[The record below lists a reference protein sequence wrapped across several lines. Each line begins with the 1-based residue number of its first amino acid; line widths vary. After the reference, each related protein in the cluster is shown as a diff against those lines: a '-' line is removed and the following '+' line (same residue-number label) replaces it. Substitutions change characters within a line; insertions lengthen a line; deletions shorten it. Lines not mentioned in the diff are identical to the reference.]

1 MDAMMS
7 DQTETTEGE
16 QKISEEIKVSPKYAH
31 KSKSPTFKA
40 LILLSILIGGS
51 VGGYFV
57 GWQVGQAKMSSSS
70 SNHQTSARS
79 MMNQVN
85 PPDGYT
91 MAAVFRDVGPMLV
104 AAGAMDTKKF
114 INLYAQ
120 QNQPLTDEQMH
131 ILTKE
136 SAVNIVITPQN
147 AYFLLNFFWAL
158 GLVNDNKILTEG
170 LMMAGGKSQVGSFA
184 STGGWTIGAKPAED
198 LFASMKIINLTDEQQ
213 ARLEE
218 VTAAVYR
225 PCCNNPTNFPDCNH
239 GMAMLGLLELMASQG
254 ASTDQMFEVAK
265 YVTAFW
271 YPQQML
277 EVATV
282 FKVVENVDFAE
293 ADSRQIVSSQF
304 ASESGLHAVHQYLA
318 SNGLL
323 QQVPNS
329 GGSCSVQ

>member
-120 QNQPLTDEQMH
+120 
-131 ILTKE
+131 
-136 SAVNIVITPQN
+136 
-147 AYFLLNFFWAL
+147 
-158 GLVNDNKILTEG
+158 
-170 LMMAGGKSQVGSFA
+170 
-184 STGGWTIGAKPAED
+184 
-198 LFASMKIINLTDEQQ
+198 
-213 ARLEE
+213 
-218 VTAAVYR
+218 
-225 PCCNNPTNFPDCNH
+225 
-239 GMAMLGLLELMASQG
+239 
-254 ASTDQMFEVAK
+254 
-265 YVTAFW
+265 
-271 YPQQML
+271 
-277 EVATV
+277 
-282 FKVVENVDFAE
+282 
-293 ADSRQIVSSQF
+293 
-304 ASESGLHAVHQYLA
+304 
-318 SNGLL
+318 
-323 QQVPNS
+323 
-329 GGSCSVQ
+329 